1 MDDAQ
6 DVVALADRVAD
17 DAHAE
22 DVEDFVDLL
31 LAPLDL
37 QVYRIDML
45 HTTLHGDVRHPGLG
59 ALHEDRFLDVLD
71 VGVVFALL

>member
-22 DVEDFVDLL
+22 DVEDLVDLL

-37 QVYRIDML
+37 QVDRIDML

-59 ALHEDRFLDVLD
+59 ALHEDRLLDVLD